1 MISKP
6 NNKQQ
11 ESLTRLLRF
20 ATLVVLAAG
29 IYRGNTG
36 IIVNAA
42 VALGISLLPAY
53 LERDAG
59 VELDPF
65 LALWLTAAVFLHAF
79 GTLGPY
85 KSLWWWD
92 HLTHTLSSSVVA
104 AAGYTVFRSV
114 DEHYDGVHFPPKL
127 FFVFIL
133 LFVVAFGVI
142 WELLEFGISGLAD
155 ILGSK
160 TVLTQ
165 YGLEDT
171 MKDLVFDTLGGI
183 VVALFGEVYLL
194 GVVDQIIDKLESR
207 AFN

>member
-1 MISKP
+1 MIPKP
-6 NNKQQ
+6 NRNQQ
-11 ESLTRLLRF
+11 EALTRLLRI
-20 ATLVVLAAG
+20 AIVAVLAAG

-36 IIVNAA
+36 VIVNAA
-42 VALGISLLPAY
+42 VSLGITFLPAY
-53 LERDAG
+53 LERDLN
-59 VELDPF
+59 VEIDPF
-65 LALWLTAAVFLHAF
+65 LALWLTSAVFLHAF

-104 AAGYTVFRSV
+104 AAGYTVFRSI
-114 DEHYDGVHFPPKL
+114 DEHYDEVHFPPKL

-155 ILGSK
+155 LLGSK

-171 MKDLVFDTLGGI
+171 MKDLIFDTVGGI
-183 VVALFGEVYLL
+183 IVAAFGEAYLL
-194 GVVDQIIDKLESR
+194 GVVDQVREK
-207 AFN
+207 F